1 VDLAGCIGPR
11 SLSPLSQASQPYEG
25 AGPDG
30 ANAAGASKAGAQTR
44 LRFAR
49 HEDTAALALDLS
61 TRLGEHL
68 SAANFGARAKSHKM
82 PASSRGLQVPVRRG
96 HICVR
101 R

>member
-30 ANAAGASKAGAQTR
+30 ASAAGASKAGAQTR

-49 HEDTAALALDLS
+49 RQDMQQLW
-61 TRLGEHL
+61 RW
-68 SAANFGARAKSHKM
+68 
-82 PASSRGLQVPVRRG
+82 
-96 HICVR
+96 I
-101 R
+101 